1 MRTRGKPAE
10 GAEPR
15 QSPNCPEDPTQQ
27 LCGEVHGG
35 RRPLKG
41 TGLLSKI
48 KKFTLFHQILAF
60 SGAGLPGSHGLR
72 YAAKQHSYSFTGLHQ
87 SPYEQ
92 FGKYSIGVFDSE
104 IWSGGLWSILLGGTK
119 LAWFYQ

>member
-15 QSPNCPEDPTQQ
+15 QPPNCSEDPTQQ
-27 LCGEVHGG
+27 FCGEVHGG

-41 TGLLSKI
+41 TVFFYQNLKELA
-48 KKFTLFHQILAF
+48 LFHQILAF

-87 SPYEQ
+87 SPHEQ
-92 FGKYSIGVFDSE
+92 FGKISVFLSQ
-104 IWSGGLWSILLGGTK
+104 GPLNNVGT
-119 LAWFYQ
+119 LMH